1 LIFDNSFQSSRFYF
15 EVLQLLRLFSER
27 IRETGR
33 DLQATVRDE
42 NFFLY
47 DGYVERSSFDNYQC
61 NEIIR
66 RNWEIVTKKQTTAEN
81 QLLARI
87 TEKTEA
93 LQSLRDGVLLPF
105 PSFLYTS
112 DIFLDNERNNS
123 TRSVKSN
130 NDESIYRRL
139 YCRHSYVSTS
149 ELHWSTLYP
158 PP

>member
-1 LIFDNSFQSSRFYF
+1 LIFDNSFKSSRFYF

-42 NFFLY
+42 GFFFY
-47 DGYVERSSFDNYQC
+47 NNGYVELSSFDKYQS

-66 RNWEIVTKKQTTAEN
+66 RNWEIVTKRQTTAEN

-93 LQSLRDGVLLPF
+93 LKSLRDGV
-105 PSFLYTS
+105 
-112 DIFLDNERNNS
+112 
-123 TRSVKSN
+123 
-130 NDESIYRRL
+130 
-139 YCRHSYVSTS
+139 
-149 ELHWSTLYP
+149 
-158 PP
+158 

>member
-1 LIFDNSFQSSRFYF
+1 LIFDNSFKSSRFYF

-33 DLQATVRDE
+33 DLQAIVRDE
-42 NFFLY
+42 SFFWY
-47 DGYVERSSFDNYQC
+47 DGVVELSSFDKYQS

-93 LQSLRDGVLLPF
+93 LKSLRDGV
-105 PSFLYTS
+105 
-112 DIFLDNERNNS
+112 
-123 TRSVKSN
+123 
-130 NDESIYRRL
+130 
-139 YCRHSYVSTS
+139 
-149 ELHWSTLYP
+149 
-158 PP
+158 